1 VSTTRARRAL
11 LPRLALGAFCLG
23 PGSGLA
29 SGCSRQPDSDEVLGS
44 AQPNAPALHT
54 APARSE
60 FELAPG
66 SRVDFWLGPRPR
78 ELHGSLAV
86 AHSRLLIDP
95 AQPSATRGS
104 VTFDLA
110 TLSLDP
116 PAENSWRPTAS
127 TGLDPEP
134 SLTEQ
139 ALRWLEISPAAALAV
154 HPELRFAQFLIRD
167 AAAGGRSGARPALAE
182 AEPQANTWTV
192 SGELEL
198 HGVRAPYTL
207 PLSVSF
213 SFAAAAPGS
222 ARGPLQRVE
231 ILLRE
236 PARVS
241 LGAHALV
248 PRDEHGDILAELLS
262 ELRKSRVDD
271 VRLGAR
277 WSATPA
283 GRDGAAGAP

>member
-11 LPRLALGAFCLG
+11 LPRLALGVFCLG

-29 SGCSRQPDSDEVLGS
+29 SGCARQPDSDEVSAS
-44 AQPNAPALHT
+44 AQPNAPGSRT

-110 TLSLDP
+110 TLRLDP
-116 PAENSWRPTAS
+116 PAENSWRRTAS
-127 TGLDPEP
+127 PSPDPEP

-139 ALRWLEISPAAALAV
+139 SLRWLEISPAAALAA

-167 AAAGGRSGARPALAE
+167 ATAGASRSARAE
-182 AEPQANTWTV
+182 AEPQAWTV

-207 PLSVSF
+207 PLSLSF
-213 SFAAAAPGS
+213 SFAAGPPGS
-222 ARGPLQRVE
+222 AHRPLQRLD

-241 LGAHALV
+241 LSAHALV
-248 PRDEHGDILAELLS
+248 PRDEHGDIFAELLS
-262 ELRKSRVDD
+262 ELRKSRVDE
-271 VRLGAR
+271 VRLGAG
-277 WSATPA
+277 WSAVPA
-283 GRDGAAGAP
+283 GVDAAPHPP